1 MKTKQ
6 LAKLFL
12 LVFLFSVLLNFL
24 PQKTVLAKPADKTVN
39 SKTTI
44 QGEWIW
50 AGSISA
56 NSATY
61 TYDGSKPL
69 HWVNQASK
77 GCNGEKDFLTTN
89 VPGYD
94 LLEQKVHIFS
104 TTGTPADTTCIETI
118 YRLNMS
124 LASNASMLFAYKDA
138 STIDFYDNYY
148 VNGYKLSKA
157 ASVPGTSKD
166 YILNTS
172 RDCKDYLQV
181 LESKPAV
188 AKLFYLT
195 RDINNDAGN
204 ENNGE
209 IGFHN
214 YGNNIFFNV

>member
-1 MKTKQ
+1 M
-6 LAKLFL
+6 
-12 LVFLFSVLLNFL
+12 
-24 PQKTVLAKPADKTVN
+24 
-39 SKTTI
+39 
-44 QGEWIW
+44 
-50 AGSISA
+50 
-56 NSATY
+56 
-61 TYDGSKPL
+61 
-69 HWVNQASK
+69 
-77 GCNGEKDFLTTN
+77 
-89 VPGYD
+89 PGYD

-209 IGFHN
+209 IGFHH
-214 YGNNIFFNV
+214 YGNNIFPDMWTVSDFKKHFTEELNSEEKLAFCAAGPGILIAIWIIIVFLSK